1 MARNLRI
8 GYSVSIIGPIVAAAR
23 AARVVGGI
31 KGAKTVNKIYREG
44 ITPPIEVSKA
54 KIRKDLGIPE
64 KGTPEYSKWQSSLA
78 KQRDRDLSKS
88 RIKRGN

>member
-1 MARNLRI
+1 M
-8 GYSVSIIGPIVAAAR
+8 SIIGPIVGAVRAAR

-31 KGAKTVNKIYREG
+31 KGAKTVNEVYREG
-44 ITPPIEVSKA
+44 TTPPIEVSKA

-64 KGTPEYSKWQSSLA
+64 KGTPEYSKWQTSLA
-78 KQRDRDLSKS
+78 RQRDKDLSKT

>member
-1 MARNLRI
+1 M
-8 GYSVSIIGPIVAAAR
+8 SIIGPIVAAAR
-23 AARVVGGI
+23 TARAAQIATRVAGGI
-31 KGAKTVNKIYREG
+31 RGAKTVEKVYREG
-44 ITPPIEVSKA
+44 TTPPIEASKA

-64 KGTPEYSKWQSSLA
+64 KGTPEYSKWQAGLA

>member
-1 MARNLRI
+1 M
-8 GYSVSIIGPIVAAAR
+8 SIIGPIVAAAR
-23 AARVVGGI
+23 AARVAGGI

-44 ITPPIEVSKA
+44 TTPPIEVSKA